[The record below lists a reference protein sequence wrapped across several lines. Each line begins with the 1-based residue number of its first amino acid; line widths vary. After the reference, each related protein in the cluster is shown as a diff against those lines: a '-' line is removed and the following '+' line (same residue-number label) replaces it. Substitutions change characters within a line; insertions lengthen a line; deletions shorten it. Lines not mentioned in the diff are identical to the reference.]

1 MYTLD
6 VEFRG
11 GCILQDFGQC
21 ETDPVSMAKEAL
33 KDHQVI
39 SVAVRDA
46 DTRKLVRFVDWR
58 DMDEVTDG

>member
-11 GCILQDFGQC
+11 GCILEDFGQC
-21 ETDPVSMAKEAL
+21 EEHFEGMAAL
-33 KDHQVI
+33 KDHQVV

-46 DTRKLVRFVDWR
+46 DTRKLIRFFDWR
-58 DMDEVTDG
+58 DCDSNG